1 MKHENVKRLMT
12 ECGYSYRKLAPLL
25 GITQKGL
32 YLKLNGHTE
41 FKYSEVIKICQIL
54 SIDNPRDWFS
64 E

>member
-1 MKHENVKRLMT
+1 MKHENVKRLMA
-12 ECGYSYRKLAPLL
+12 ERGYSYRKLAPLL
-25 GITQKGL
+25 GITWKAL

-41 FKYSEVIKICQIL
+41 FKYSEVIKICRIL